1 MEWFYDGQIRR
12 YVGQL
17 IRMLSGYKYQD
28 GTGKQTVVPVL
39 YGDMSR
45 QVASILNGN
54 SENKIP
60 SAPRIAV
67 YISNVQLDRSRLA
80 DATHISKV
88 HIRER
93 EKVYDN
99 QGTFLGYS
107 QNQGAG
113 YTVERLMPTPYKL
126 TVKADIWSTNTD
138 QKLQIMEQIMMM
150 FNPSLELQTTDNFVD
165 WTSLSVVELT
175 DITFTSRQVPQ
186 GTESEIDIGTL
197 TLETPIWISAPSKV
211 KRLGVIQ
218 DIVMNIH
225 DNEYTFET
233 QETVTIGGF
242 NIFVYSDKASN
253 SYYAELL
260 DPSAIIEA
268 LPDIGDT
275 LWKKYGN
282 DLNWRVLLDQ
292 YTNFKPGSS
301 QLFLTQPN
309 GNEIIGTVH
318 PNLIDET
325 KLIIYFDADTYNTDT
340 IINGKTGINAIVNP
354 ETWTP
359 TNANLTEGD
368 RFLLLGDIGAPA
380 YDPTMYYQFNDIVIY
395 QGQYYKSISDDPIL
409 GILPTDNK
417 KWKFRNDETNRNP
430 YSGPSAWKNSDDTD
444 FVAKANNIIEWN
456 GTGWTIVPLPEG
468 LVYTKNQ
475 RTGVQY
481 KYEDGEWTRA
491 FEGEYSKGQWRLVI

>member
-28 GTGKQTVVPVL
+28 GTGKQTIIPVL

-45 QVASILNGN
+45 QVASILNSN
-54 SENKIP
+54 SENKMP

-93 EKVYDN
+93 EKLYDN
-99 QGTFLGYS
+99 AGTFLGYS
-107 QNQGAG
+107 QNQGSG

-211 KRLGVIQ
+211 KRLGVIH

-233 QETVTIGGF
+233 QETTTIGGF
-242 NIFVYSDKASN
+242 NIFVFN
-253 SYYAELL
+253 EGGNYYAELL
-260 DPSAIIEA
+260 DPSSIIQA
-268 LPDIGDT
+268 LPDIGDE
-275 LWKKYGN
+275 LWKKYGAN
-282 DLNWRVLLDQ
+282 LNWRLLLDQ
-292 YTNFKPGSS
+292 YTNFKAGSS

-309 GNEIIGTVH
+309 GNEVIGTVALN
-318 PNLIDET
+318 PIDET
-325 KLIIYFDADTYNTDT
+325 RLSITFDKDTYNTNTVIEGPARSTNNWGTVD
-340 IINGKTGINAIVNP
+340 AIVNP
-354 ETWTP
+354 ETYNPGTP
-359 TNANLTEGD
+359 VEGW
-368 RFLLLGDIGAPA
+368 RVLLLNDIPDATTAWSNFTAPA
-380 YDPTMYYQFNDIVIY
+380 NSIVEFD
-395 QGQYYKSISDDPIL
+395 GV
-409 GILPTDNK
+409 N
-417 KWKFRNDETNRNP
+417 W
-430 YSGPSAWKNSDDTD
+430 SALT
-444 FVAKANNIIEWN
+444 
-456 GTGWTIVPLPEG
+456 LPEG
-468 LVYTKNQ
+468 IVYTTNI

-481 KYEDGEWTRA
+481 KYEAGEWTRA
-491 FEGEYSKGQWRLVI
+491 FEGEYSKGQWRLVV

>member
-1 MEWFYDGQIRR
+1 
-12 YVGQL
+12 
-17 IRMLSGYKYQD
+17 
-28 GTGKQTVVPVL
+28 
-39 YGDMSR
+39 
-45 QVASILNGN
+45 
-54 SENKIP
+54 
-60 SAPRIAV
+60 
-67 YISNVQLDRSRLA
+67 
-80 DATHISKV
+80 V

-99 QGTFLGYS
+99 AGTFLGYS
-107 QNQGAG
+107 QNQGSG

-186 GTESEIDIGTL
+186 GTESEIDVGTL

-211 KRLGVIQ
+211 KRLGVIH

-242 NIFVYSDKASN
+242 NIFVFN
-253 SYYAELL
+253 EGGNYYAELL

-275 LWKKYGN
+275 LWKKHGN

-292 YTNFKPGSS
+292 YTNFKAGSS
-301 QLFLTQPN
+301 QVFLIQPN
-309 GNEIIGTVH
+309 GNEVIGTVALN
-318 PNLIDET
+318 PIDET
-325 KLIIYFDADTYNTDT
+325 RLSITFDRDTYNTNTVIAGPARNSNNWGTVD
-340 IINGKTGINAIVNP
+340 AIVNP
-354 ETWTP
+354 ETYNPGTP
-359 TNANLTEGD
+359 LEGQ
-368 RFLLLGDIGAPA
+368 RVLLLNEIPENTPAWNNFTAPA
-380 YDPTMYYQFNDIVIY
+380 NSIVE
-395 QGQYYKSISDDPIL
+395 
-409 GILPTDNK
+409 
-417 KWKFRNDETNRNP
+417 F
-430 YSGPSAWKNSDDTD
+430 
-444 FVAKANNIIEWN
+444 N
-456 GTGWTIVPLPEG
+456 GTVWSRLVLPEG
-468 LVYTKNQ
+468 VVYTTNI

-481 KYEDGEWTRA
+481 KYEDTEWTRA

>member
-1 MEWFYDGQIRR
+1 MSAFFYDGQIRR

-28 GTGKQTVVPVL
+28 GTGKQIVVPAL

-107 QNQGAG
+107 QNQGGG

-126 TVKADIWSTNTD
+126 TVKADIWATNTD

-175 DITFTSRQVPQ
+175 DITFSSRTIPQ
-186 GTESEIDIGTL
+186 GTETDIDVGTL

-211 KRLGVIQ
+211 KRLGVIH
-218 DIVMNIH
+218 DIIMNIH

-242 NIFVYSDKASN
+242 NIFVFN
-253 SYYAELL
+253 EGGNYYAELL
-260 DPSAIIEA
+260 DPSSVIEA

-275 LWKKYGN
+275 LWKKYGS

-292 YTNFKPGSS
+292 YTNFKAGSS
-301 QLFLTQPN
+301 QLFLIQPN
-309 GNEIIGTVH
+309 GNEVIGTVALN
-318 PNLIDET
+318 PIDET
-325 KLIIYFDADTYNTDT
+325 RLSITFDKDTYNTNTVIAGPARNSANWGTVD
-340 IINGKTGINAIVNP
+340 AIVNP
-354 ETWTP
+354 ETYNPGTP
-359 TNANLTEGD
+359 LEGQ
-368 RFLLLGDIGAPA
+368 RVLLLNDIPENTPAWNSFTAPA
-380 YDPTMYYQFNDIVIY
+380 NSIVEFD
-395 QGQYYKSISDDPIL
+395 GTVWTRL
-409 GILPTDNK
+409 TLPT
-417 KWKFRNDETNRNP
+417 
-430 YSGPSAWKNSDDTD
+430 G
-444 FVAKANNIIEWN
+444 I
-456 GTGWTIVPLPEG
+456 
-468 LVYTKNQ
+468 VYTTNI

-481 KYEDGEWTRA
+481 KYEDLEWIRA

>member
-1 MEWFYDGQIRR
+1 MQWFYDGQIRR

-45 QVASILNGN
+45 QVASILNSN
-54 SENKIP
+54 SENKMP

-93 EKVYDN
+93 EKLYDN
-99 QGTFLGYS
+99 AGTFLGYS
-107 QNQGAG
+107 QNQGSG

-150 FNPSLELQTTDNFVD
+150 FNPSLEIQTTDNFVD

-197 TLETPIWISAPSKV
+197 TLETPIWISPPSKV
-211 KRLGVIQ
+211 KRLGVIH

-233 QETVTIGGF
+233 QETTTIGGF
-242 NIFVYSDKASN
+242 NIFVYN
-253 SYYAELL
+253 ENGNYYAELL
-260 DPSAIIEA
+260 DPSSIVQA
-268 LPDIGDT
+268 LPDVGDT
-275 LWKKYGN
+275 LWKKYGAN
-282 DLNWRVLLDQ
+282 LNWRLLLDQ
-292 YTNFKPGSS
+292 YTNFKAGSS

-309 GNEIIGTVH
+309 SNEVIGTVALN
-318 PNLIDET
+318 PVDET
-325 KLIIYFDADTYNTDT
+325 RLSITFDKDTYNTNTVIEGPARSTNNWGTVD
-340 IINGKTGINAIVNP
+340 AIVNP
-354 ETWTP
+354 ETYNPGTP
-359 TNANLTEGD
+359 VEGW
-368 RFLLLGDIGAPA
+368 RVLLLNKIPQNASAWANFTAPA
-380 YDPTMYYQFNDIVIY
+380 
-395 QGQYYKSISDDPIL
+395 
-409 GILPTDNK
+409 
-417 KWKFRNDETNRNP
+417 
-430 YSGPSAWKNSDDTD
+430 NS
-444 FVAKANNIIEWN
+444 IIEFDGVNWSSL
-456 GTGWTIVPLPEG
+456 TLPEG
-468 LVYTKNQ
+468 IVYTTNI

-481 KYEDGEWTRA
+481 KYENSEWTRA
-491 FEGEYSKGQWRLVI
+491 FEGEYSKGQWRLVV

>member
-1 MEWFYDGQIRR
+1 MSQYFYDGQIRR

-28 GTGKQTVVPVL
+28 GTGKQIVVPAL

-45 QVASILNGN
+45 QVASILNSN
-54 SENKIP
+54 SENKMP

-93 EKVYDN
+93 EKLYDN

-107 QNQGAG
+107 QNQGSG

-211 KRLGVIQ
+211 KRLGVIH

-233 QETVTIGGF
+233 QETTTIGGF
-242 NIFVYSDKASN
+242 NIFVYNESGN
-253 SYYAELL
+253 YYAELL
-260 DPSAIIEA
+260 DPSSIIQA
-268 LPDIGDT
+268 LPDIGDE
-275 LWKKYGN
+275 LWKKYGA
-282 DLNWRVLLDQ
+282 DLNWRLLLDQ
-292 YTNFKPGSS
+292 YTNFKAGSS

-309 GNEIIGTVH
+309 GNEVIGTVALN
-318 PNLIDET
+318 PINET
-325 KLIIYFDADTYNTDT
+325 RLSITFDKDTYNTNTVIEGPARNTNNWGTVD
-340 IINGKTGINAIVNP
+340 AIVNP
-354 ETWTP
+354 ETYNPGAPVAGW
-359 TNANLTEGD
+359 
-368 RFLLLGDIGAPA
+368 RVLLLNEIPQNASAWANFTAPA
-380 YDPTMYYQFNDIVIY
+380 NSIVEFD
-395 QGQYYKSISDDPIL
+395 GVNWATL
-409 GILPTDNK
+409 
-417 KWKFRNDETNRNP
+417 
-430 YSGPSAWKNSDDTD
+430 A
-444 FVAKANNIIEWN
+444 
-456 GTGWTIVPLPEG
+456 LPEG
-468 LVYTKNQ
+468 VVYTTNI

-481 KYEDGEWTRA
+481 KYEAGEWTRA
-491 FEGEYSKGQWRLVI
+491 FEGEYSKGQWRLVV